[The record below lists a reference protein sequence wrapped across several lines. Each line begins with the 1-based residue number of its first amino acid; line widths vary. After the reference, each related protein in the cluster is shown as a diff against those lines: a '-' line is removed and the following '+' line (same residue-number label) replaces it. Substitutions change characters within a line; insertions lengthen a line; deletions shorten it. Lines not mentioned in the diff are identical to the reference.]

1 MNGIKLAS
9 EIRKHDPVGNI
20 IFVTS
25 HSELTYLTFVYKVA
39 AMDFI
44 FKDDP
49 SELKMRIIDCL
60 ETAHTRLKLLS
71 KESNIDTIELKRGS
85 NSVYVQ
91 YDDIMFFE
99 SSTKSHRLIA
109 HLDNRQI
116 EFYGNLKEL
125 AQLDERFF
133 RCHNSFVINRHN
145 IESID
150 SKERIVYFKN
160 GENCFASVRNVKK
173 I

>member
-1 MNGIKLAS
+1 MLFLDIQLEADINGIKLAS

-49 SELKMRIIDCL
+49 DELKSRIIDCL
-60 ETAHTRLKLLS
+60 ETSESRLKLLS
-71 KESNIDTIELKRGS
+71 KESNVETIELKRGS

-91 YDDIMFFE
+91 YDDVMF
-99 SSTKSHRLIA
+99 SSLHQNHI
-109 HLDNRQI
+109 
-116 EFYGNLKEL
+116 G
-125 AQLDERFF
+125 
-133 RCHNSFVINRHN
+133 
-145 IESID
+145 
-150 SKERIVYFKN
+150 
-160 GENCFASVRNVKK
+160 
-173 I
+173 

>member
-1 MNGIKLAS
+1 
-9 EIRKHDPVGNI
+9 
-20 IFVTS
+20 
-25 HSELTYLTFVYKVA
+25 
-39 AMDFI
+39 
-44 FKDDP
+44 
-49 SELKMRIIDCL
+49 MRIIDCL

-71 KESNIDTIELKRGS
+71 KESNVDTIELKRE
-85 NSVYVQ
+85 VIQ
-91 YDDIMFFE
+91 YTFNMMTLCFE

-160 GENCFASVRNVKK
+160 GENCFASVRNVKNIMK
-173 I
+173 HPSLRYEIVKMGVYFLYFKSIIVFYIFFCRQTFNSTMFRCCKCCDTITKR